1 EDALISFGFRLRS
14 YASRLR
20 HPRERADVYRD
31 LSRQWERAEKAEV
44 ADEDSRPLYAFYRFE
59 QRYHEQVMS
68 KYQHFLP
75 FLGDAAQWYEQQE
88 EVATYGQRLLSLM
101 ALRQDASLQRMKD
114 AERAEQMGR
123 DIYDQPGGRYLTE
136 GKAGRAVLDSRV
148 AAMKQ
153 VYGQKLDDLRSEL
166 ASSGLVLQVGPQPE
180 DQQERQEGQH

>member
-1 EDALISFGFRLRS
+1 
-14 YASRLR
+14 
-20 HPRERADVYRD
+20 
-31 LSRQWERAEKAEV
+31 
-44 ADEDSRPLYAFYRFE
+44 RPLYAFYRFE

-88 EVATYGQRLLSLM
+88 EVAAYGQRLLSLM

-136 GKAGRAVLDSRV
+136 GRAGRAVLDSRV

-180 DQQERQEGQH
+180 DQQEQQEDQHEGAGVGGDDEQAQEVSAELRIVPGGGHEFDEVKALDLHHLGYDCV